1 MLASLCCSVCT
12 TKGYAVSPFRRSKSN
27 SATRRRASRS
37 QNWKVRDTRP
47 TRRYSSIRPS
57 SARISRVG
65 GWVVEARGLSS
76 ILSFSYRR
84 RTLKPRRAQARAA
97 TVPTGPAP
105 TTMTFRRCIF
115 RRDYTDRRRSLMKR
129 LAILL
134 LLVSSNAL
142 AQTWPQKPVKVVVP
156 FPPGGVTDAIARITA
171 DWLGPRLGQAVIAEN
186 RPGASG
192 AIAAEFVARADADG
206 YTLFSAA
213 TPQLAIVP
221 HVQKISYDPLK
232 DFAPISIVGTNPF
245 ALGCNAN
252 LPPKSLTE
260 LVAYSKER
268 PGQLSYASP
277 GSGSVGHLTMALFL
291 ARAGL
296 KMEAVL
302 YKGGGPA
309 IADVVAGHVPCY
321 FGNLNEIIPHAGS
334 GRLKVFAVSSERR
347 APQLPQVPTVAEQG
361 YPGFR
366 TVTWNGYVAPA
377 GTPRPVVERIAR
389 EIAAA
394 CKDAAF
400 VERLAKI
407 GVDPACSTPED
418 FAKAIG
424 DDLNTWKEAVQAAGI
439 K

>member
-1 MLASLCCSVCT
+1 MKHLAV
-12 TKGYAVSPFRRSKSN
+12 
-27 SATRRRASRS
+27 
-37 QNWKVRDTRP
+37 
-47 TRRYSSIRPS
+47 
-57 SARISRVG
+57 
-65 GWVVEARGLSS
+65 
-76 ILSFSYRR
+76 
-84 RTLKPRRAQARAA
+84 
-97 TVPTGPAP
+97 
-105 TTMTFRRCIF
+105 
-115 RRDYTDRRRSLMKR
+115 
-129 LAILL
+129 L
-134 LLVSSNAL
+134 LLVFSCHAF
-142 AQTWPQKPVKVVVP
+142 AQQWPQKPIKVIVP

-171 DWLGPRLGQAVIAEN
+171 DWLAPRLGQPVVAEN

-221 HVQKISYDPLK
+221 HVQKISYDPVK

-252 LPPKSLTE
+252 LPPKSLAE
-260 LVAYSKER
+260 LVAYSRER

-309 IADVVAGHVPCY
+309 IADVIAGHVPCY
-321 FGNLNEIIPHAGS
+321 FGNLNEIIPHAGG

-377 GTPRPVVERIAR
+377 NTPREVIGRIAR

-394 CKDAAF
+394 CKDAGF
-400 VERLAKI
+400 VERLNKI
-407 GVDPACSTPED
+407 GVDPACGTPED
-418 FAKAIG
+418 FAKAIR
-424 DDLNTWKEAVQAAGI
+424 DDLQTWKEAVQAAGM

>member
-1 MLASLCCSVCT
+1 
-12 TKGYAVSPFRRSKSN
+12 
-27 SATRRRASRS
+27 
-37 QNWKVRDTRP
+37 
-47 TRRYSSIRPS
+47 
-57 SARISRVG
+57 
-65 GWVVEARGLSS
+65 
-76 ILSFSYRR
+76 
-84 RTLKPRRAQARAA
+84 
-97 TVPTGPAP
+97 
-105 TTMTFRRCIF
+105 
-115 RRDYTDRRRSLMKR
+115 MKR
-129 LAILL
+129 LAALL
-134 LLVSSNAL
+134 LFLSFNAV
-142 AQTWPQKPVKVVVP
+142 AQTWPQKPVKVIVP

-171 DWLGPRLGQAVIAEN
+171 DWLSPRLGQPVIAEN

-245 ALGCNAN
+245 ALGCSAN
-252 LPPKSLTE
+252 LPPKTLAE
-260 LVAYSKER
+260 FVAYSRER
-268 PGQLSYASP
+268 QGQLSYASP

-309 IADVVAGHVPCY
+309 IADVIAGHVPCY

-334 GRLKVFAVSSERR
+334 GRLKVFAVSSDRR
-347 APQLPQVPTVAEQG
+347 AAQLPQVPTVAEQG

-366 TVTWNGYVAPA
+366 TLTWNGYVAPA
-377 GTPRPVVERIAR
+377 GTPRAVVERISR
-389 EIAAA
+389 EIAAG

-400 VERLAKI
+400 VERLNKI
-407 GVDPACSTPED
+407 GVDAACSTPEE
-418 FAKAIG
+418 FEKAIR
-424 DDLNTWKEAVQAAGI
+424 DDLAIWKEAVQAAGM